1 MLLLREPFW
10 LLFLTAFIGLL
21 FGRMKGRP
29 GWGFLLGLFFGPLG
43 LALTL
48 LMPARRV
55 QAAGRGS
62 PFTGRAPPF
71 SNQSS
76 QSRQAPPDTG
86 GSDSGSGPVCPRCS
100 KTVGRSD
107 KTCSNCGNVLMPIRY
122 EVRGPGSA

>member
-48 LMPARRV
+48 LMPARRI
-55 QAAGRGS
+55 QPAGQGS
-62 PFTGRAPPF
+62 PFSRGAGPFSGAETGRANPF
-71 SNQSS
+71 SGESAQSS
-76 QSRQAPPDTG
+76 
-86 GSDSGSGPVCPRCS
+86 GPTCPRCAKS
-100 KTVGRSD
+100 VGRSD
-107 KTCSNCGNVLMPIRY
+107 KTCSHCGNVLMPIRY
-122 EVRGPGSA
+122 EVRGPDPA